1 MIVIWSPTVE
11 KSHQHHHSSVK
22 SPEIFKK
29 INIRRNSILKKLA
42 GNQYPGGF
50 WGEKSRGAN
59 GFWIW
64 PHLTLTGP
72 LVKIGGL
79 SDIFESYLYR
89 YENMFY
95 RFCNFSVTPFQQKI
109 FSKLFSGIRVVGK
122 GSWKKR
128 SWTVLNWKVPS
139 WKFLFEFER
148 AQRNWRDLSEVGKN
162 WVKLEKFFR
171 SLKISLKLES
181 FVAVGNFWQKLES
194 LNELGKLS
202 RKLKSVTA
210 QRHRKSGQVCLVLV
224 HPDRQTTDSVFSK
237 IPDRIRTDKMRTE
250 RHRAVFFLQKSRH
263 ILLH

>member
-1 MIVIWSPTVE
+1 MKYSVDIVTPCSKIEMEPITLAYQKVTCLKVTYFWNFLERINIRGNS
-11 KSHQHHHSSVK
+11 
-22 SPEIFKK
+22 IFKK
-29 INIRRNSILKKLA
+29 PA

-95 RFCNFSVTPFQQKI
+95 RFCNFSVTPFRQKK

-122 GSWKKR
+122 GSWKNR
-128 SWTVLNWKVPS
+128 SWTVLSWKVPS

-148 AQRNWRDLSEVGKN
+148 AKRNWRELSEVGKN

-171 SLKISLKLES
+171 S
-181 FVAVGNFWQKLES
+181 
-194 LNELGKLS
+194 
-202 RKLKSVTA
+202 
-210 QRHRKSGQVCLVLV
+210 
-224 HPDRQTTDSVFSK
+224 
-237 IPDRIRTDKMRTE
+237 
-250 RHRAVFFLQKSRH
+250 
-263 ILLH
+263 